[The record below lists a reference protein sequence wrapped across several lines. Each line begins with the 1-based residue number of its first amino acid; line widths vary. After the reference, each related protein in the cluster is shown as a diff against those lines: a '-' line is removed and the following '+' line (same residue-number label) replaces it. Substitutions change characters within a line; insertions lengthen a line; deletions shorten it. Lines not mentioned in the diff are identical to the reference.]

1 MNFTF
6 TERHATI
13 ASRFV
18 EVHIDKWLE
27 KVEAYK
33 KMDPNELKDKYIS
46 IENGYISLDGL
57 SINTRIDKHDYFI
70 LVGLIAFNPEYDDEE
85 ELESVEVDG
94 LMIKLS
100 HRMYKDDDYVNAFK
114 HELGNYYINTLEEAK
129 QKLNKAVKTYQ
140 YCKCNEHLPVKDG
153 WCGWCYPFITEQDDN
168 CSVCLE
174 NSGLWVELKC
184 KHKIHEH
191 CFKKIENKKCP
202 LCRKVSDKILRL

>member
-18 EVHIDKWLE
+18 EVQIDKWLE

-33 KMDPNELKDKYIS
+33 KMDQDELKEKY
-46 IENGYISLDGL
+46 EDLEDGYINME
-57 SINTRIDKHDYFI
+57 SIHIDTHIKRNCFV
-70 LVGLIAFNPEYDDEE
+70 LKALIAFNTDYDDDEE
-85 ELESVEVDG
+85 ELVSVEVDG
-94 LMIKLS
+94 LMIKLM
-100 HRMYKDDDYVNAFK
+100 HRTYHGDSYVNYYK
-114 HELGNYYINTLEEAK
+114 HELQVNYINTLEEAK
-129 QKLNKAVKTYQ
+129 QKLNTAVKTYQ
-140 YCKCNEHLPVKDG
+140 YCKCNMYSPVKDG
-153 WCGWCYPFITEQDDN
+153 WCEWCYPYVIEQDDN

-174 NSGLWVELKC
+174 NSGIWVELKC

-202 LCRKVSDKILRL
+202 LCREVSDKTFKL